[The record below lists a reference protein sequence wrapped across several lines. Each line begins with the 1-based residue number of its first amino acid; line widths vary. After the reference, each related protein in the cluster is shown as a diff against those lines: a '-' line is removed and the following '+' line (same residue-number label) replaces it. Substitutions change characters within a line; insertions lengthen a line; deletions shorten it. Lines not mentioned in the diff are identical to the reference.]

1 MLFALDWERNENK
14 PSRVGRLSE
23 RQEDKDAKMVVGR
36 YMSKG
41 KLQRDKENPLK
52 TELD

>member
-14 PSRVGRLSE
+14 PSKWVASGE

-36 YMSKG
+36 YMLKAM
-41 KLQRDKENPLK
+41 LQRDKENLLK
-52 TELD
+52 TKLD

>member
-1 MLFALDWERNENK
+1 MVFALDWERNENK

-23 RQEDKDAKMVVGR
+23 RQEDKDANMVFGR
-36 YMSKG
+36 YMLKA

-52 TELD
+52 TKLD